1 MSELAAFLRA
11 RSAVLPMRVYG
22 AFCGLPTEPR
32 SSLMDYPH
40 PNASLMFGGTR
51 CLLSKHGKRPCCG
64 GIMVDTVD
72 GMGQNTVLSKADV
85 QHT

>member
-1 MSELAAFLRA
+1 
-11 RSAVLPMRVYG
+11 
-22 AFCGLPTEPR
+22 
-32 SSLMDYPH
+32 MDYPH